1 MAELADLIRSHH
13 AGILRSWR
21 KDAGRAA
28 AARGL
33 SRPEIENLIPVYL
46 QALADAGDELGR
58 YSGKCRDLVESYL
71 AARLRQGFQLAAIIE
86 ELALIGRCITSV
98 WSSGQA
104 APPAHAE
111 IERLFEELQLASA
124 AVTEM
129 FTRHML
135 EDEQAE
141 KRYLRLVQA
150 VAREAIQPD
159 ATALRG
165 RLEEVLELIMEA
177 LGAQSTAL
185 LLVNTLTLNLEMVA
199 SVGAAKEELEYYVS
213 SIDLSS
219 FAGQVASREQA
230 TTVWDAAA
238 TDLKISETLRRSG
251 IHSLLGVRL
260 PARHTLVGVLYVG
273 LAETRAF
280 TPREIR
286 RLEVLGEQ
294 LTLHLENAKLYADL
308 RERIALLHAER
319 DMRELFVSVLVHDL
333 RGPLTAATMSAQLLL
348 RHDPRDE
355 AAARILRS
363 VERADR
369 MVQDLLDANRVHAGE
384 RLPLRIEECDLSA
397 LVRGVYDEA
406 VEAFGERVRLEVA
419 PALVGFW
426 SADELRRALWNLAT
440 NAVKY
445 GSPTDP
451 ITIRVGRTTR
461 GARIAVHNWG
471 NPISGHDQELLFKPF
486 SRTRSAESGEQR
498 GWGLGLTLVGGCA
511 RAHGGRVGVE
521 STPEEGTTFWIEL
534 PLDSRAF
541 QPKPP
546 GPMTAEAAPPSMH

>member
-1 MAELADLIRSHH
+1 
-13 AGILRSWR
+13 
-21 KDAGRAA
+21 
-28 AARGL
+28 L

-46 QALADAGDELGR
+46 RALSDAGDELGMFT
-58 YSGKCRDLVESYL
+58 GKRRELVESHL
-71 AARLRQGFQLAAIIE
+71 ASRLRQGFQLASIIE
-86 ELALIGRCITSV
+86 EFALVGRCIASV

-104 APPAHAE
+104 DPPGHAE

-129 FTRHML
+129 FTQHML

-150 VAREAIQPD
+150 VAREAMQPE
-159 ATALRG
+159 AKALRG
-165 RLEEVLELIMEA
+165 RLEEVLELIREA
-177 LGAQSTAL
+177 VGAQSTAL
-185 LLVNTLTLNLEMVA
+185 LLVNALTSNLEMVA

-213 SIDLSS
+213 SVDLSS

-230 TTVWDAAA
+230 TTIWDAAA

-251 IHSLLGVRL
+251 VHSLLGVRL

-273 LAETRAF
+273 LAETRTF
-280 TPREIR
+280 TAREVR

-308 RERIALLHAER
+308 SERIARLHAER
-319 DMRELFVSVLVHDL
+319 DMRDLFVSVLVHDL

-348 RHDPRDE
+348 RQDPRDA

-369 MVQDLLDANRVHAGE
+369 MIQDLLDANRVHAGE
-384 RLPLRIEECDLSA
+384 RLPLRIEACDLSA
-397 LVRGVYDEA
+397 LVRAVYDDA
-406 VEAFGERVRLEVA
+406 VETFGERFRVEAA
-419 PALVGFW
+419 PSLVGFW
-426 SADELRRALWNLAT
+426 SADELRRALWNLTT

-451 ITIRVGRTTR
+451 ITMRVERTAR
-461 GARIAVHNWG
+461 GARIAIHNWG
-471 NPISGHDQELLFKPF
+471 NPISGHDQGLLFKPF
-486 SRTRSAESGEQR
+486 SRTRAAESGGQR

-511 RAHGGRVGVE
+511 RAHGGRIGVE
-521 STPEEGTTFWIEL
+521 STQEEGTTFWIEL
-534 PLDSRAF
+534 PLDSRPF
-541 QPKPP
+541 QPTPP
-546 GPMTAEAAPPSMH
+546 APMTAEAAPPSSIEGQAVNSVRGVSPRD